1 MMKKLILIMTLLIS
15 TVATAQTTSSTSDSQ
30 LIQGVCANGAKFM
43 LRIDKAFYADRKG
56 NPVNKYTYSGALGEG
71 TIASN
76 ATPEQAKRFVCR
88 ETTARWQAD
97 DSPIDE

>member
-1 MMKKLILIMTLLIS
+1 MKKLILIVTLLIS
-15 TVATAQTTSSTSDSQ
+15 TVATAQTLSNTKDGQ
-30 LIQGVCANGAKFM
+30 LIEGVCTNGAKFM
-43 LRIDKAFYADRKG
+43 LKIDKAFYADGKG
-56 NPVNKYTYSGALGEG
+56 KPVNKYTYSGTLGEG